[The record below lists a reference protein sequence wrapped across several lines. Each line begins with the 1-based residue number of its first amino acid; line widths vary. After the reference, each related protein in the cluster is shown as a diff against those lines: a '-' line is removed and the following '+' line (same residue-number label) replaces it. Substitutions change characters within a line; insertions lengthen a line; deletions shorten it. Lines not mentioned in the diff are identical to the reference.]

1 MTDGAVQHLEYEVVD
16 VFTEVAFAGNPLAVV
31 LGADDLDTASLQA
44 LANEFQLSETAFPM
58 AATDGAD
65 YRLRIFT
72 PVMELPF
79 AGHPSVGAAWVLAQR
94 GLLLPGTAV
103 QSCGA
108 GLLCLQ
114 VAPDGGPVTL
124 TGGLPSVGPGL
135 EAQPLLAAVGLT
147 ADDLAGE
154 VREAACGLGFVV
166 LPVVAGALSRV
177 VVDLAAL
184 RTAATADGGV
194 SVVEWDGVAARCR
207 VFAVGAGVAEDPA
220 TGSAALALG
229 AWLVAVAAVPGDG
242 TTAYDVVQGVELG
255 RPSRLRCTVS
265 AVGGQAVSC
274 TVRGDVVPIASGV
287 VRRP

>member
-1 MTDGAVQHLEYEVVD
+1 MDGAVERLEYEVVD
-16 VFTEVAFAGNPLAVV
+16 VFTDVAFAGNPLAVV

-44 LANEFQLSETAFPM
+44 LAKEFALSETAFPM

-94 GLLLPGTAV
+94 GLLRAGTVV

-108 GLLCLQ
+108 GLLCLR

-135 EAQPLLAAVGLT
+135 EALPLLAAVGLT
-147 ADDLAGE
+147 TDELAGE
-154 VREAACGLGFVV
+154 PREASCGLGFVV

-184 RTAATADGGV
+184 RTAATAGGGV
-194 SVVEWDGVAARCR
+194 SVVEWDGSAARCR
-207 VFAVGAGVAEDPA
+207 VFAVGAGVEEDPA

-229 AWLVAVAAVPGDG
+229 AWLVATAAVPGEG
-242 TTAYDVVQGVELG
+242 TTPYEVVQGVELG
-255 RPSRLRCTVS
+255 RPSRLVCTVS
-265 AVGGQAVSC
+265 AAAGKAVSC